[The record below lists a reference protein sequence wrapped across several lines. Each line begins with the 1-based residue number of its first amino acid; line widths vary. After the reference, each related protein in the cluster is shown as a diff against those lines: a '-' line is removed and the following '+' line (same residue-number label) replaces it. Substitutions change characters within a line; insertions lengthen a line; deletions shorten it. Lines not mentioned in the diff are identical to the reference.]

1 MEAGG
6 NRRLAEFVRRIG
18 FYPWSAVQDKYE
30 HPCFSLYRKHLIALA
45 DGEEPPPISREAL
58 EKVSSLTRRNVVLLV

>member
-18 FYPWSAVQDKYE
+18 LYPWSTVQDKYE
-30 HPCFSLYRKHLIALA
+30 HPCFPLYRKHLVALA
-45 DGEEPPPISREAL
+45 DEEEPPPISREAL
-58 EKVSSLTRRNVVLLV
+58 EKVSSLTPRKVLLLV